1 MKLQTYEELLHSK
14 YRLSLMLFL
23 FLNLATSIFFML
35 PINKGENLSF
45 SLPATLIVI
54 ISLLQLFFWIIKPE
68 TKWPILSATAFIM
81 GVLWSWLITHKSQLV
96 FYFDGSF
103 LLVSLMAVFFISAV
117 SLNEHLLAFCLH
129 IAPPSLTVLLL
140 DGGKHPLTL
149 LFTIALPLLGF
160 TLQSLMQRRSDHF
173 TRRLLFQLYEE
184 KQTWSDLSMLD
195 PLTGLYNRRGL
206 KNRLESLLESH
217 TGGHFVMLLDIDNF
231 KSYNDNYG
239 HAMGDQ
245 ALTRVSAAI
254 RDAVRSRDIVTRYG
268 GEEFL
273 VLITNVNA
281 SIAMKLAE
289 RIRQYVLDLEIPH
302 RFNHRVSTHV
312 TISAGI
318 APIIEE
324 NFEQAMANADRA
336 LYVAKNRGRNT
347 ILSWEEVCEKNL
359 RSAAGDIIRS

>member
-23 FLNLATSIFFML
+23 FLNMATSLFFML

-54 ISLLQLFFWIIKPE
+54 ISLLQLVFWTLKPE
-68 TKWPILSATAFIM
+68 TKWPILSFTALIM
-81 GVLWSWLITHKSQLV
+81 GCLWSWLIVHKNELV

-103 LLVSLMAVFFISAV
+103 LLVSLMAVFFISTI

-129 IAPPSLTVLLL
+129 IAPPSLTVMLL
-140 DGGKHPLTL
+140 DRGQHPLTL
-149 LFTIALPLLGF
+149 LFTIILPLIGF
-160 TLQSLMQRRSDHF
+160 TFQSLMQRRSDHF
-173 TRRLLFQLYEE
+173 IRRLLFQLYEE
-184 KQTWSDLSMLD
+184 KQTYSDLSMLD

-206 KNRLESLLESH
+206 KNRLENILENHAGS
-217 TGGHFVMLLDIDNF
+217 HFVMLIDIDNF

-254 RDAVRSRDIVTRYG
+254 RDAVRSRDVVTRYG

-273 VLITNVNA
+273 VLMTNVNA

-324 NFEQAMANADRA
+324 EVEQAIANADRA

-347 ILSWEEVCEKNL
+347 ILSWEALCEANL
-359 RSAAGDIIRS
+359 LSPSAEII

>member
-23 FLNLATSIFFML
+23 FLNMATSLFFML
-35 PINKGENLSF
+35 PINRGENLSF
-45 SLPATLIVI
+45 SLPATLIVL
-54 ISLLQLFFWIIKPE
+54 ISLFLLTFWILKPA
-68 TKWPILSATAFIM
+68 TKLPLLSFTALIM
-81 GVLWSWLITHKSQLV
+81 GGLWSWLILHKNALV

-129 IAPPSLTVLLL
+129 IAPPSLTVMML
-140 DGGKHPLTL
+140 DRGQHPLTL
-149 LFTIALPLLGF
+149 LFTIMLPLLGF

-173 TRRLLFQLYEE
+173 IRRLLFQLYEE

-206 KNRLESLLESH
+206 KNRLENILENHAGS
-217 TGGHFVMLLDIDNF
+217 HFVMLLDIDNF
-231 KSYNDNYG
+231 KAYNDNYG

-245 ALTRVSAAI
+245 ALARVSAAI
-254 RDAVRSRDIVTRYG
+254 RDAVRSRDVVTRYG

-273 VLITNVNA
+273 VLMTNVNA

-289 RIRQYVLDLEIPH
+289 RIRQHVLDLEIPH

-324 NFEQAMANADRA
+324 DFEQAMANADRA

-347 ILSWEEVCEKNL
+347 ILSWEELCEANL
-359 RSAAGDIIRS
+359 LSASSELI

>member
-23 FLNLATSIFFML
+23 FLNMATSLFFML

-54 ISLLQLFFWIIKPE
+54 ISLLQLLFWTLKPR
-68 TKWPILSATAFIM
+68 TQWPILSVTALIM
-81 GVLWSWLITHKSQLV
+81 GGLWAWQIAYKNALV

-103 LLVSLMAVFFISAV
+103 LLVSLMAVFFISAI

-140 DGGKHPLTL
+140 DRGQHPLTL
-149 LFTIALPLLGF
+149 LFTITLPLLGF
-160 TLQSLMQRRSDHF
+160 TLQSLMKRRSDYF
-173 TRRLLFQLYEE
+173 IRRLLFQLYEE

-206 KNRLESLLESH
+206 KNRLDNILENHAGS
-217 TGGHFVMLLDIDNF
+217 HFVMLLDIDNF
-231 KSYNDNYG
+231 KAYNDNYG

-254 RDAVRSRDIVTRYG
+254 RDAVRSRDVVTRYG

-273 VLITNVNA
+273 VLMTNVNA

-289 RIRQYVLDLEIPH
+289 RIRQHVLDLEIPH

-318 APIIEE
+318 APIIEDE
-324 NFEQAMANADRA
+324 FDQAIANADRA
-336 LYVAKNRGRNT
+336 LYIAKNRGRNT
-347 ILSWEEVCEKNL
+347 ILSWEALCEANL
-359 RSAAGDIIRS
+359 LTPAAEITS

>member
-23 FLNLATSIFFML
+23 FLNLATSLFFML

-54 ISLLQLFFWIIKPE
+54 ISLLQLFFWLLKPQ
-68 TKWPILSATAFIM
+68 TKWPILSFTALIM
-81 GVLWSWLITHKSQLV
+81 GLLWSWLIAHKNELI

-103 LLVSLMAVFFISAV
+103 LLMSLMTVFFISAI

-129 IAPPSLTVLLL
+129 VAPPALTVVSL
-140 DGGKHPLTL
+140 DRGQHPLTL
-149 LFTIALPLLGF
+149 LFTIALPLMGF
-160 TLQSLMQRRSDHF
+160 TLQSLMQQRSDHF
-173 TRRLLFQLYEE
+173 IRRLLFQLYEE
-184 KQTWSDLSMLD
+184 KQTYSDLSMLD

-206 KNRLESLLESH
+206 KNRLEDILENHAGS
-217 TGGHFVMLLDIDNF
+217 HFVMLIDIDNF
-231 KSYNDNYG
+231 KAYNDNYG

-254 RDAVRSRDIVTRYG
+254 RDAVRSRDVVTRYG

-273 VLITNVNA
+273 VLMTNVNA

-324 NFEQAMANADRA
+324 EFEQAIANADRA

-347 ILSWEEVCEKNL
+347 ILSWEALCAANL
-359 RSAAGDIIRS
+359 HSPPAEII

>member
-23 FLNLATSIFFML
+23 FLNMATSLFFML
-35 PINKGENLSF
+35 PINKGENLTF
-45 SLPATLIVI
+45 SLPATLIVTL
-54 ISLLQLFFWIIKPE
+54 SLFLLAVALLKPV
-68 TKWPILSATAFIM
+68 TRKPILSVTALIM
-81 GVLWSWLITHKSQLV
+81 GILWAWLILHKNALI

-103 LLVSLMAVFFISAV
+103 LLISLMTIFFISAI
-117 SLNEHLLAFCLH
+117 SLNEHLLAFSLH
-129 IAPPSLTVLLL
+129 IIPPSLMVLVL
-140 DGGKHPLTL
+140 DRGQHSLTL

-184 KQTWSDLSMLD
+184 KQTFSDLSMLD

-206 KNRLESLLESH
+206 KNRLENILENHAGS
-217 TGGHFVMLLDIDNF
+217 HFVMLLDIDNF
-231 KSYNDNYG
+231 KAYNDNYG

-245 ALTRVSAAI
+245 ALARVSAAI
-254 RDAVRSRDIVTRYG
+254 RDAVRSRDVVTRYG

-273 VLITNVNA
+273 VLMTNVNA
-281 SIAMKLAE
+281 AIAMRLAE
-289 RIRQYVLDLEIPH
+289 RIRQHVLDLKIPH
-302 RFNHRVSTHV
+302 RFNDRVSTHV

-318 APIIEE
+318 APIFEE
-324 NFEQAMANADRA
+324 DAEQAIANADRA

-347 ILSWEEVCEKNL
+347 ILSWKELCETNRL
-359 RSAAGDIIRS
+359 TQPADLMQ

>member
-23 FLNLATSIFFML
+23 FLNMATSLFFML

-45 SLPATLIVI
+45 SLPATLIVL
-54 ISLLQLFFWIIKPE
+54 ISLFLLSVCILKPK
-68 TKWPILSATAFIM
+68 TKLPILSFTALIM
-81 GVLWSWLITHKSQLV
+81 GGLWSWLILHKNALI

-129 IAPPSLTVLLL
+129 IAPPSLTVMML
-140 DGGKHPLTL
+140 DRGQHPLTL
-149 LFTIALPLLGF
+149 LFTITLPLLGF

-173 TRRLLFQLYEE
+173 IRRLLFQLYEE
-184 KQTWSDLSMLD
+184 KQTWSDLSMID

-206 KNRLESLLESH
+206 KNRLENILENHAGS
-217 TGGHFVMLLDIDNF
+217 HFVMLLDIDNF
-231 KSYNDNYG
+231 KAYNDNYG

-245 ALTRVSAAI
+245 ALARVSAAI
-254 RDAVRSRDIVTRYG
+254 RDAVRSRDVVTRYG

-273 VLITNVNA
+273 VLMTNVNA

-289 RIRQYVLDLEIPH
+289 RIRQHVLDLEIPH

-324 NFEQAMANADRA
+324 DFEQAMANADRA

-347 ILSWEEVCEKNL
+347 ILSWDALCEANL
-359 RSAAGDIIRS
+359 LSASSELI

>member
-23 FLNLATSIFFML
+23 FLNMATSLFFML

-45 SLPATLIVI
+45 SLPATLIVL
-54 ISLLQLFFWIIKPE
+54 ISLFLLSVCILKPK
-68 TKWPILSATAFIM
+68 TKLPILSLTALIM
-81 GVLWSWLITHKSQLV
+81 GGLWSWLILHKNALV

-129 IAPPSLTVLLL
+129 ITPPSLTVMML
-140 DGGKHPLTL
+140 DRGQHPLTL
-149 LFTIALPLLGF
+149 LFTIMLPLLGF

-173 TRRLLFQLYEE
+173 IRRLLFQLYEE
-184 KQTWSDLSMLD
+184 KQTWSDLSMID

-206 KNRLESLLESH
+206 KNRLENILENHAGS
-217 TGGHFVMLLDIDNF
+217 HFVMLLDIDNF
-231 KSYNDNYG
+231 KAYNDNYG

-245 ALTRVSAAI
+245 ALARVSAAI
-254 RDAVRSRDIVTRYG
+254 RDAVRSRDVVTRYG

-273 VLITNVNA
+273 VLMTNVNA

-289 RIRQYVLDLEIPH
+289 RIRQHVLDLEIPH

-324 NFEQAMANADRA
+324 DFEQAVANADRA

-347 ILSWEEVCEKNL
+347 ILSWDALCEANL
-359 RSAAGDIIRS
+359 LSAPSELI